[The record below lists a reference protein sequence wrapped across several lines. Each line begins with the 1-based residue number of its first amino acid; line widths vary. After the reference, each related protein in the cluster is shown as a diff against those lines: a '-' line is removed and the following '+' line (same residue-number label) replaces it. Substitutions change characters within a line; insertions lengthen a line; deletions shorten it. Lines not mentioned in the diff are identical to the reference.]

1 MFLKARNIISN
12 RLHSSLLKFEQM
24 KKLLIG
30 AFVGGLIIFIC
41 QFLSWVV
48 LDLHRPAFS
57 YTEQQDEIMDFLNSR
72 FSEDGSYL
80 LPNLP
85 PGSNAEMME
94 QQMKER
100 SGKPW
105 AVISYHAALNTDMTM
120 NIIRVLVVNIVMIGL
135 FCWILSR
142 LPRPTFGTVFLI
154 SLFIGLIVFMN
165 APYTQFIWYE
175 TRDLNASLIDAIAGW
190 GLVGLWL
197 GRLYGKKRN
206 PAASRAY

>member
-1 MFLKARNIISN
+1 
-12 RLHSSLLKFEQM
+12 M

-30 AFVGGLIIFIC
+30 AIVGGLIIFIC
-41 QFLSWVV
+41 QFLSWML
-48 LDLHRPAFS
+48 LDLHRPAYG

-72 FSEDGSYL
+72 FSDNGSYM

-85 PGSNAEMME
+85 PGSNADMME
-94 QQMKER
+94 QYMRER
-100 SGKPW
+100 YGKPW
-105 AVISYHAALNTDMTM
+105 AVISYHKALDTNMTM

-142 LPRPTFGTVFLI
+142 LSRPTFGTVFLA
-154 SLFIGLIVFMN
+154 SLFTGLIVFMN

-175 TRDLNASLIDAIAGW
+175 TRDINASLIDAIAGW
-190 GLVGLWL
+190 GLTGLLL

-206 PAASRAY
+206 RTAAY